1 MARSAQLFG
10 LLGLVFLAFGFIGI
24 VLVGIED
31 PFVLFNVVAGL
42 GLLLAY
48 LAFGFDSF
56 KSLLG
61 QRSTR
66 YGAGA
71 AIYSV
76 LFIALVVGLNYLG
89 VRYQKKWD
97 VTEAGVYT
105 LSPQSAQVAQSLQQT
120 LAMTGFVEGGVDP
133 GLEALLSSFQYAA
146 PERVTMRLVDP
157 DKEPA
162 LVEQMKITVAP
173 SVHLQYG
180 NESFVVAQP
189 TEETVT
195 NGVIRVARTKR
206 KVVYFTEGFGEAR
219 IDKEQ
224 DQDPKAYSQVRLALE
239 QENYEVKTLLLPSV
253 EKIPDD
259 ADVVVLAGPI
269 RELTESAVKALGD
282 YLRRGGHVL
291 ALVGPRAPATEMTKL
306 LAEWG
311 ITLGQD
317 LILDREVRLFEGP
330 RIGLNPMSRT
340 YGVHP
345 ITERFRDF
353 TVYPQSRTVEPVA
366 EQKKGLQV
374 TPLVKTSDS
383 SWAETD
389 VDGVFTTGT
398 ASLEGDRQ
406 GPLTVAVAATARL
419 AELGI
424 EVPEGGA
431 AEARLVVIGTSMFA
445 DNQQLVQSRLNLD
458 LFLNAVGWLVG
469 QEELVSVRSRTVRAS
484 RADLTGDQA
493 VQVFYLS
500 VLIIPQLLIVLGI
513 FVWWRRRAA

>member
-1 MARSAQLFG
+1 MGRSAQLFG
-10 LLGLVFLAFGFIGI
+10 LLGLVFLAFGFFGI
-24 VLVGIED
+24 VLIGIED
-31 PFVLFNVVAGL
+31 VFVLVNVVAGV

-56 KSLLG
+56 RSLVG

-71 AIYSV
+71 ALYSV
-76 LFIALVVGLNYLG
+76 LFVALVGGLNYLG

-97 VTEAGVYT
+97 VTETGVYT
-105 LSPQSAQVAQSLQQT
+105 LSPQSAQVMKTLQQP
-120 LAMTGFVEGGVDP
+120 LEMTGFVEGGVNP
-133 GLEALLSSFQYAA
+133 GMSALLDSFEYGA
-146 PERVTMRLVDP
+146 PDRVTTRLVDP

-162 LVEQMKITVAP
+162 LVEQMKITEAP
-173 SVHLQYG
+173 SVHLKYG
-180 NESFVVAQP
+180 NESFIVAQP
-189 TEETVT
+189 SEETIT
-195 NGVIRVARTKR
+195 NGIIRVARTKK

-219 IDKEQ
+219 IDQNE
-224 DQDPKAYSQVRLALE
+224 DPKAYSQAKLALE

-253 EKIPDD
+253 EAIPAD
-259 ADVVVLAGPI
+259 ADVVIMAGPV
-269 RELTESAVKALGD
+269 RELTEPAVKALGD
-282 YLRRGGHVL
+282 FLRRGGHL
-291 ALVGPRAPATEMTKL
+291 MALVGPRAPATQVTAL

-317 LILDREVRLFEGP
+317 LILDREVRLLEGP

-366 EQKKGLQV
+366 EPKKGLQV
-374 TPLVKTSDS
+374 TPLVKTSES

-389 VDGVFTTGT
+389 VEGVFTTGT

-406 GPLTVAVAATARL
+406 GPLTVAVAVTAKL
-419 AELGI
+419 SELGVT
-424 EVPEGGA
+424 VPEGVEP
-431 AEARLVVIGTSMFA
+431 EARLVVIGTPLFA

-458 LFLNAVGWLVG
+458 LFLNSVGWLVG

-484 RADLTGDQA
+484 RADLTDAQR
-493 VQVFYLS
+493 VQIFYLS
-500 VLIIPQLLIVLGI
+500 VLIIPELLIALGI